1 MCVLRF
7 LHQWGP
13 GHSPS
18 HEGCHTTRARYRD
31 RRCAC
36 PSCKDLARN
45 RVNLVR
51 ADRYLVD
58 VYTDQQLLAQVVSG
72 NENGLRELYGVG
84 KETAVVL
91 STHILDGVAHLCDRV
106 AVLRT
111 GTITGPP
118 GESAATSPH
127 RVRGLTGS
135 MPQGPPPQDDR
146 RRPGGPPHVP
156 GRPSPYGGR
165 GRPGGARP
173 PHADDR
179 RRPGPAGPRPRP
191 FPGGGGR
198 CDVARPRRTW
208 PGG

>member
-1 MCVLRF
+1 
-7 LHQWGP
+7 
-13 GHSPS
+13 
-18 HEGCHTTRARYRD
+18 
-31 RRCAC
+31 
-36 PSCKDLARN
+36 
-45 RVNLVR
+45 
-51 ADRYLVD
+51 RYLVD

-135 MPQGPPPQDDR
+135 MPQGPPPQADRRRPGGPPPVPGRPPPCGRRRTESRPPGPPPQADR

>member
-1 MCVLRF
+1 NVCSGMCVLRF

-36 PSCKDLARN
+36 PSCKDLVRN

-72 NENGLRELYGVG
+72 NEGELRELYGVG
-84 KETAVVL
+84 EETTVVL
-91 STHILDGVAHLCDRV
+91 STHILDGVARLCDRV

-111 GTITGPP
+111 GTFTEPL
-118 GESAATSPH
+118 GELAATSPH
-127 RVRGLTGS
+127 RVRGSLGRCRKDHPHKTIGGVRAALLTCPVGHL
-135 MPQGPPPQDDR
+135 R
-146 RRPGGPPHVP
+146 TAGGV
-156 GRPSPYGGR
+156 GQEGLDLLTQVIGVDLVQQGR
-165 GRPGGARP
+165 GRPP
-173 PHADDR
+173 FLEV
-179 RRPGPAGPRPRP
+179 AG
-191 FPGGGGR
+191 
-198 CDVARPRRTW
+198 VVTLL
-208 PGG
+208 